1 MNWFRRIMY
10 FGRNNF
16 SVGSEPKR
24 PECQPPPP
32 KSVYNEFGLKNVLDT
47 PPMPPCK
54 PPRKSEKE
62 IALERIR
69 YLKNHL
75 PEVRDSI
82 QTHAL
87 DMAECSILFGKPHG
101 LCLSHFDNL
110 DRICRDVEMAIENIK
125 GE

>member
-1 MNWFRRIMY
+1 MNWIRRIIY
-10 FGRNNF
+10 FGRK
-16 SVGSEPKR
+16 SDKPKGSYSL
-24 PECQPPPP
+24 PECKP
-32 KSVYNEFGLKNVLDT
+32 

-62 IALERIR
+62 IALKRIR

-82 QTHAL
+82 QSHAL
-87 DMAECSILFGKPHG
+87 DMAESSILTGKPHG
-101 LCLSHFDNL
+101 LCLAHFDNL
-110 DRICRDVEMAIENIK
+110 ERICREVEMAIENIK